1 MNITEDSKVLAK
13 DLPDSTPA
21 HTGGERRADIEAKHA
36 AVTKMVQD
44 AGCEGLLAVMPENF
58 SWLTCGAMSGGTQS
72 DAAHPCLFYFG
83 DNRFVLCSNADTQ
96 RIFDEEIDGLGFQVK
111 EWPWQ
116 QGRNQLLI
124 DLCQPRNLAADR
136 PLGNCKVL
144 SDPLRRLRCRLT
156 PYERACYES
165 LGAIVSHALEA
176 TGRTLA
182 KGEPEREVAGQIS
195 HRLLHRGAV
204 ALQVGIAA
212 DGRRRAYRQ
221 PTFTGSPIRDNCT
234 LFVVARKYG
243 LCAQAS
249 RSISFG
255 QPDAEFRREHDAT
268 CKISAAYIA
277 GSWPDAVPR
286 QILLS
291 GRRIFQM
298 LGYEHE
304 WLLCPQGHITGWVPV
319 EKMLAPQTEELLEA
333 NLAVS
338 WQVGVGAAISSDTF
352 LLSEDGPKLVT
363 PIENWPVKRIRIQ
376 GAEFFRPDILV
387 R

>member
-1 MNITEDSKVLAK
+1 M
-13 DLPDSTPA
+13 PA
-21 HTGGERRADIEAKHA
+21 
-36 AVTKMVQD
+36 
-44 AGCEGLLAVMPENF
+44 
-58 SWLTCGAMSGGTQS
+58 TQ
-72 DAAHPCLFYFG
+72 FG
-83 DNRFVLCSNADTQ
+83 R
-96 RIFDEEIDGLGFQVK
+96 
-111 EWPWQ
+111 
-116 QGRNQLLI
+116 
-124 DLCQPRNLAADR
+124 DR

-221 PTFTGSPIRDNCT
+221 PTFTGISHSRQLHTVRRGPGVRS
-234 LFVVARKYG
+234 VR
-243 LCAQAS
+243 QAS

-277 GSWPDAVPR
+277 GSSRRRAAANPAVRPGA
-286 QILLS
+286 S
-291 GRRIFQM
+291 FQM

-338 WQVGVGAAISSDTF
+338 WQVGVGTAMSSDTF

-363 PIENWPVKRIRIQ
+363 PIENWPVKHIRIQ